1 MLIDSRIKRFVE
13 GTKIEESFCIRL
25 TDVDEAYW
33 FTDEV
38 QAIDFLNAQAR
49 ERVGDK
55 ELRKGYYD
63 YQNEHGEIH
72 RYLIKKVLR
81 GKIEEF
87 EEIVL

>member
-13 GTKIEESFCIRL
+13 CTEFAESICIRL

-38 QAIDFLNAQAR
+38 QALDFIHTQAR
-49 ERVGDK
+49 ERVSDK

-63 YQNEHGEIH
+63 YQNEYGEIH